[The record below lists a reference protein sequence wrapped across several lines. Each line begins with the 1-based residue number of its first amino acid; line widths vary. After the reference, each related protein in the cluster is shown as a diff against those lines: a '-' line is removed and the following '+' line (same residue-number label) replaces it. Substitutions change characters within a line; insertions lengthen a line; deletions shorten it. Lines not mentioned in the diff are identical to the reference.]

1 MAQDRSR
8 DAKRQRSTP
17 DAPPSVAPPVMGLQT
32 GRFGHLR
39 SLIEEQELLREQ
51 RRLLEQRLQLLHRM
65 DRLKEQQAELG
76 D

>member
-1 MAQDRSR
+1 MAQDSSQ
-8 DAKRQRSTP
+8 DAKRHKSTP
-17 DAPPSVAPPVMGLQT
+17 NAPPSVAPPATRLQT
-32 GRFGHLR
+32 GRFVHLR

-65 DRLKEQQAELG
+65 GRLKEQRAELG